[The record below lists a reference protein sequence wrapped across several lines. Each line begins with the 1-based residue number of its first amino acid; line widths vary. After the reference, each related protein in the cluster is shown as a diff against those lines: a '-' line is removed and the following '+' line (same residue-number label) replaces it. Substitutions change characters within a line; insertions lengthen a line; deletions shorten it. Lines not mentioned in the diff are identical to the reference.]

1 MATVVVLTLVHQHVQ
16 MGPYALVHSGFASQE
31 KMAVVDALTLVGQ
44 HVQMGPYAL
53 VH

>member
-1 MATVVVLTLVHQHVQ
+1 MVVALTLVRQHVQ
-16 MGPYALVHSGFASQE
+16 MGPYALIHSGFASQE
-31 KMAVVDALTLVGQ
+31 KMAMVAALTQVGQ